1 MGVGKEVEDMSERS
15 KYRVNI
21 ALYENTMYDIWLGNP
36 QRTNKITVTIKI
48 DVGG

>member
-15 KYRVNI
+15 KWTVNV
-21 ALYENTMYDIWLGNP
+21 ALYENTKYDIRLGNP
-36 QRTNKITVTIKI
+36 QRTNKITGTIKI